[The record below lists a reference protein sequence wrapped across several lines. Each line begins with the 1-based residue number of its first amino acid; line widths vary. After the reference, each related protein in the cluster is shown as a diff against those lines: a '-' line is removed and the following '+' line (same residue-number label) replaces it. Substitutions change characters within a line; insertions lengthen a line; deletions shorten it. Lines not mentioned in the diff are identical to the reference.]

1 MAYEILLVES
11 AKGDREDIG
20 KFLESLGYKLTYAK
34 DSKEA
39 VTMFEREHPDLVI
52 VEVLISGPM
61 NGLKTC
67 KHLKS
72 LAPDWLKIIVT
83 SKLYQSRAMSK
94 DAMEKYKADAYYEK
108 PFAMGDLIETIHQFI
123 GTPPPPKK
131 KAKKKKRSKK
141 STRIKAD
148 SASEAVDLS
157 TLTRKSAEPEK
168 VKSTKEKPSGDEAK
182 PKEPPKPPEPAPPP
196 VQEQDFEE
204 EIEVPSEKTLY
215 DQPDQFEKQGKI
227 NRESLGSLLH
237 NIFVSKV
244 NGVLLLEYPEGI
256 KHIFLVGGT
265 PVFVQSNIRKESLGQ
280 ILLNEGHISQEQY
293 QEIIEEAASTKRKIG
308 SICVKKGILT
318 SNMLHQILSEQTCI
332 KVADCF
338 AWDTGN
344 YELDTERTYPANAP
358 VFESSPAKIVLKAYA
373 DYYPWNIL
381 EDNYGRDSK
390 KIVFSGKEDVYKDIE
405 SELTDD
411 QLKFIQSADGR
422 KTLGDMVES
431 APEARTTI
439 RLTYAMIA
447 MQVFRLGEIGIG
459 AELEDY
465 TPDPAIEM
473 SADQT
478 RDPIS
483 GRINEMYIRIENED
497 HFKILGLDK
506 KATAEDLE
514 RRYKRLKQRFHESIL
529 TEESPKP
536 HLSKLSAINEALD
549 NAYQKLSDGKSRENY
564 VQSLQ
569 KEPDDSEQIS
579 IDQIDTASKHELD
592 ENQISLIAELSY
604 QKGLHA
610 MARSKYHRAVDY
622 FQRATDL
629 NPGTGEYFIQLGY
642 AIFLKLTRPQNKIE
656 EALKNINKGLE
667 LSPEDI
673 TVYRKLS
680 EIEKYRGNLGAA
692 VGYLKKVVKKYPED
706 GEAELELKELQER
719 LKKVTK

>member
-1 MAYEILLVES
+1 
-11 AKGDREDIG
+11 
-20 KFLESLGYKLTYAK
+20 
-34 DSKEA
+34 
-39 VTMFEREHPDLVI
+39 
-52 VEVLISGPM
+52 
-61 NGLKTC
+61 
-67 KHLKS
+67 
-72 LAPDWLKIIVT
+72 
-83 SKLYQSRAMSK
+83 
-94 DAMEKYKADAYYEK
+94 
-108 PFAMGDLIETIHQFI
+108 
-123 GTPPPPKK
+123 
-131 KAKKKKRSKK
+131 
-141 STRIKAD
+141 
-148 SASEAVDLS
+148 
-157 TLTRKSAEPEK
+157 
-168 VKSTKEKPSGDEAK
+168 
-182 PKEPPKPPEPAPPP
+182 
-196 VQEQDFEE
+196 
-204 EIEVPSEKTLY
+204 
-215 DQPDQFEKQGKI
+215 
-227 NRESLGSLLH
+227 
-237 NIFVSKV
+237 
-244 NGVLLLEYPEGI
+244 
-256 KHIFLVGGT
+256 
-265 PVFVQSNIRKESLGQ
+265 
-280 ILLNEGHISQEQY
+280 
-293 QEIIEEAASTKRKIG
+293 
-308 SICVKKGILT
+308 
-318 SNMLHQILSEQTCI
+318 
-332 KVADCF
+332 
-338 AWDTGN
+338 
-344 YELDTERTYPANAP
+344 
-358 VFESSPAKIVLKAYA
+358 
-373 DYYPWNIL
+373 
-381 EDNYGRDSK
+381 
-390 KIVFSGKEDVYKDIE
+390 
-405 SELTDD
+405 
-411 QLKFIQSADGR
+411 
-422 KTLGDMVES
+422 
-431 APEARTTI
+431 
-439 RLTYAMIA
+439 
-447 MQVFRLGEIGIG
+447 
-459 AELEDY
+459 
-465 TPDPAIEM
+465 M